1 MMRWLAFAFIGS
13 LFAKP
18 SAAQTGQT
26 PPAPIQDNSFLIEEA
41 YNQERGVVQHINT
54 FQHDRSGEW
63 AYTFTQEWPALS
75 QRHQLGFT
83 VPLSRVSHLDGSRTG
98 IGDVAI
104 NYRYQAGR
112 MEGATTAFAPRLSL
126 LLPTGAS
133 RNSLGAGGFG
143 AQVNLPFSA
152 ELPHSLVAHSNAG
165 ATFVPNVRNA
175 LGEKARTTDY
185 NLGQSLIWL
194 AHPKINLMLEA
205 AWTSDH
211 EVTGSGTTVRSTGA
225 VISPGI
231 RGAIDFAS
239 GLQVVPGLAF
249 PIGIGPSR
257 GERTVFFYLSFE
269 HPFGRQEP

>member
-1 MMRWLAFAFIGS
+1 MRWLAFAFFVS
-13 LFAKP
+13 LSP
-18 SAAQTGQT
+18 EVSAAQVGQT

-54 FQHDRSGEW
+54 FERLRGGAW
-63 AYTFTQEWPALS
+63 GYTFTQEWPAPT

-83 VPLSRVSHLDGSRTG
+83 IPLSRVTDLNGNRTG
-98 IGDVAI
+98 MGDVAI

-112 MEGATTAFAPRLSL
+112 IEGATSAFAPRLSL

-133 RNSLGAGGFG
+133 RNSLGVGGFG
-143 AQVNLPFSA
+143 AQLNLPFST

-165 ATFVPNVRNA
+165 ATFVPHARNA

-194 AHPKINLMLEA
+194 AHPKINLMVEV
-205 AWTSDH
+205 AWTSEQ
-211 EVTGSGTTVRSTGA
+211 EVTGIGQAVRSTGA
-225 VISPGI
+225 VISPGV

-239 GLQVVPGLAF
+239 GLQVVPGIAF

-257 GERTVFFYLSFE
+257 GERSVFFYLSFE
-269 HPFGRQEP
+269 HPFGRQEL

>member
-1 MMRWLAFAFIGS
+1 MRWLAFAFIVS
-13 LFAKP
+13 LFPKASP
-18 SAAQTGQT
+18 GQT
-26 PPAPIQDNSFLIEEA
+26 SQKPPAPIQDNSFLIEEA

-54 FQHDRSGEW
+54 FQRLRGGEW
-63 AYTFTQEWPALS
+63 GYTFTQEWPAPS

-83 VPLSRVSHLDGSRTG
+83 VPLSRVTNPDGSSTG
-98 IGDVAI
+98 IGDVAL

-112 MEGATTAFAPRLSL
+112 IEGARSAFAPRLSL

-133 RNSLGAGGFG
+133 GKSLGAGGFG
-143 AQVNLPFSA
+143 AQVNLPFSV

-165 ATFVPNVRNA
+165 ATFVPDARNA

-194 AHPKINLMLEA
+194 AHPKINLMVEA
-205 AWTSDH
+205 AWTSDQ
-211 EVTGSGTTVRSTGA
+211 EVTGSGKAVRSTGT

-249 PIGIGPSR
+249 PIGVGPSR
-257 GERTVFFYLSFE
+257 GERSVFFYLSFE
-269 HPFGRQEP
+269 HAFGRQEP

>member
-1 MMRWLAFAFIGS
+1 MRRLAFAFIVS
-13 LFAKP
+13 LFAKA
-18 SAAQTGQT
+18 SAAQAGQT
-26 PPAPIQDNSFLIEEA
+26 PPVPIQDNSFLIEEA

-54 FQHDRSGEW
+54 FERHRGGEW
-63 AYTFTQEWPALS
+63 AYTFTQEWPAPT
-75 QRHQLGFT
+75 QRHQLGYT
-83 VPLSRVSHLDGSRTG
+83 IPLSSGTDLNGGRSG

-112 MEGATTAFAPRLSL
+112 IEGATTAFAPRLSL

-165 ATFVPNVRNA
+165 VTYVPNARNA
-175 LGEKARTTDY
+175 LDEKARTTGY

-194 AHPKINLMLEA
+194 AHPKINLMLEV
-205 AWTSDH
+205 AWTSDQ
-211 EVTGSGTTVRSTGA
+211 EVTGSGKTLRSTGA
-225 VISPGI
+225 VISPGV

-239 GLQVVPGLAF
+239 GLQVVPGIAV

-269 HPFGRQEP
+269 HPFSRQEP